1 MAIRARMKKLAS
13 WIAIAACILGTAA
26 AAAQAEEAFPGKPI
40 HIIVPFT
47 AGSATDI
54 IARVLGERLSAAF
67 GQPVIVENR
76 PGAGG
81 TIGITQLAKSAP
93 DGTTLGVVSTG
104 HVVNDTLYTNLPYDT
119 LADFTGVAP
128 LASLPSVLIVPPG
141 LGVRRVAD
149 LVALAKSRAGELNYA
164 TAGIGSA
171 SHINTEKFCLAAGIK
186 VLHIPLKGTP
196 EILNE
201 TMGARVQMAWVP
213 LASSLGPIQDGKV
226 LALAVGTP
234 ARSATL
240 PDVPT
245 IAEGGYP
252 DAEFNFWVG
261 LLAPAK
267 TPREIVNRLNLEVAK
282 ALKLPEVRSRIA
294 NLGAEPMAM
303 TPGQFDAFLAQEHDA
318 LGKVMRNAG
327 VQGR

>member
-1 MAIRARMKKLAS
+1 MAKLAS
-13 WIAIAACILGTAA
+13 RLGIVVSALGMAA
-26 AAAQAEEAFPGKPI
+26 AAAQAQEAFPGKPI

-54 IARVLGERLSAAF
+54 VARVLGERLSPAF

-81 TIGITQLAKSAP
+81 TIGITQLAKAAP

-104 HVVNDTLYTNLPYDT
+104 HVVNDTLYTNLQYDT
-119 LADFTGVAP
+119 LGDFVGVAP

-149 LVALAKSRAGELNYA
+149 LVALAKSRPGELNYA

-171 SHINTEKFCLAAGIK
+171 SHINVEKFCLAAGIK
-186 VLHIPLKGTP
+186 ALHIPLKGTP

-201 TMGARVQMAWVP
+201 TMGARVQMAWAP
-213 LASSLGPIQDGKV
+213 LVSSIGPIQDGKV
-226 LALAVGTP
+226 VALAVSTP
-234 ARSATL
+234 ARSPTL

-245 IAEGGYP
+245 IAEAGYP

-261 LLAPAK
+261 MLAPGK
-267 TPREIVNRLNLEVAK
+267 TPREIVNRLNTEIAK
-282 ALKLPEVRSRIA
+282 ALRLPEVRQRIA
-294 NLGAEPMAM
+294 NLGAEPMFM
-303 TPGQFDAFLAQEHDA
+303 TPEQFDAFLAQEHDA
-318 LGKVMRNAG
+318 LGKVMRKAG
-327 VQGR
+327 VQSR